1 MSNLHNIGQLSGRIL
16 VFGGTYSN
24 LQALEAIRNTADALG
39 IQPGNIIC
47 TGDVVGYCADPE
59 ASVQFTKSWGIHTI
73 AGNVELNLREEADD
87 CGCNFNEGSRCDLFS
102 RMWYPYAQE
111 QLSEDSMKW
120 IHGLPDYLAFLYA
133 GKSVRVLHGSASNVS
148 EFVFRSTP
156 WEQKQ
161 HSFDVTGAE
170 VILAGH
176 CGIPFA
182 EVRNDYTWLNAGVI
196 GMPANDGTPR
206 VWYLLLDDSSGTFQW
221 EFHQLGYD
229 YHTAHEAMKTKPL
242 PQTYAETLISGIWD
256 NCEILP
262 ETETNQQGIPL
273 SFSINSPSIQQ

>member
-1 MSNLHNIGQLSGRIL
+1 MHNIGQLTGPVL
-16 VFGGTYSN
+16 VFCGVYSN
-24 LQALEAIRNTADALG
+24 LQALEAMKETATALE
-39 IQPGNIIC
+39 IPATNIIC

-59 ASVQFTKSWGIHTI
+59 ASVQLTKSWGIHTI
-73 AGNVELNLREEADD
+73 AGNVELNLRDESDD

-102 RMWYPYAQE
+102 RMWYPFAQQ
-111 QLSEDSMKW
+111 QLSEDAMRW
-120 IHGLPDYLAFLYA
+120 IHGLPDNLSFLYA
-133 GKSVRVLHGSASNVS
+133 GKSIHVLHGSARNVS
-148 EFVFRSTP
+148 EFVFNSTP

-206 VWYLLLDDSSGTFQW
+206 VWYLLLDDSSGTLQW
-221 EFHQLGYD
+221 EFRELTYD
-229 YHTAHEAMKTKPL
+229 YLAASQSMKNKPL
-242 PQTYAETLISGIWD
+242 PQTYAETLITGLWD
-256 NCEILP
+256 NCEVLP
-262 ETETNQQGIPL
+262 ETETKQQGIPL
-273 SFSINSPSIQQ
+273 QFPSITSTILANQP